1 MSQDVK
7 DPMTSENSKIK
18 YFPINIFAI
27 VMGLAGFTLATYST
41 ISIKE
46 LNLTLAIITT
56 VVFIIFTILYAIKLV
71 KYPGAVKEESN
82 HPVKISFFPAFSICL
97 LLLSSV
103 WGDYSF
109 GKYIWYAG
117 CTLQL
122 FLTLFVLYSLL
133 NKTFNINHINPAW
146 FIPVAGPLI
155 IPMAGIKL
163 DSVFISLLAFPIGL
177 IFWIML
183 FTILLYRLI
192 FHDPLPPK
200 LIPML
205 CIMLA
210 PPSIAAVSY
219 LHIDA
224 YFTKGLIGSPT
235 ALMFYGVALF
245 IFLFLLCNIK
255 KFIKA
260 PFFLSAWAYSFPIAA
275 FIIATSKIVPSYTT
289 SEFVTSVNAIILAL
303 YGLFALLI
311 LYLVVR
317 TINLALKNKI
327 CVAE

>member
-7 DPMTSENSKIK
+7 EPMTQKSSKLK

-41 ISIKE
+41 LSNHV
-46 LNLTLAIITT
+46 LNLTLASITAS
-56 VVFIIFTILYAIKLV
+56 VFILFTLLYVIKAIKF
-71 KYPGAVKEESN
+71 KDAVKEEAN

-103 WGDYSF
+103 FAEFSF
-109 GKYIWYAG
+109 AKVIWYAG
-117 CTLQL
+117 CVLQL
-122 FLTLFVLYSLL
+122 IFTLFVLNSLV
-133 NKTFNINHINPAW
+133 NKTFNINHVNPAW

-155 IPMAGIKL
+155 IPMAGIKFG
-163 DSVFISLLAFPIGL
+163 STFISLIAFPIGL

-219 LHIDA
+219 LHIDMHFA
-224 YFTKGLIGSPT
+224 HGALNSPT
-235 ALMFYGVALF
+235 ALMFYGVAWF
-245 IFLFLLCNIK
+245 IFIFLLCNIK

-275 FIIATSKIVPSYTT
+275 FIIATSKIVPLYTT
-289 SEFVTSVNAIILAL
+289 PEYLVYVNAIIVAL
-303 YGLFALLI
+303 YALFALLI
-311 LYLVVR
+311 LYLVIR

-327 CVAE
+327 CVPE